1 MEMDRSG
8 WGETRRKWTKACG
21 GEIFPVRGI
30 WRHST
35 TAHSPPSLSLSLLP
49 QPGRSMQPHTLS
61 HVLPAHRQLLLDAF
75 AAFHGAPITSRF
87 LALPLRKSSIILDAS
102 KYIKE
107 LKQKIQR
114 LNQEIE
120 SAHST
125 VHDNPL
131 PSVTVQTL
139 KKGFLINVFSE
150 KSCPGLLVAVLE
162 TIESLGLSVVEA
174 KASCT
179 NAFLLE
185 LFGREGESVDA
196 QVVKAAVLHAVESFH
211 GSSEAA

>member
-1 MEMDRSG
+1 MVSREHNRAALHEKLQVLRSL
-8 WGETRRKWTKACG
+8 TN
-21 GEIFPVRGI
+21 
-30 WRHST
+30 
-35 TAHSPPSLSLSLLP
+35 
-49 QPGRSMQPHTLS
+49 S
-61 HVLPAHRQLLLDAF
+61 HA
-75 AAFHGAPITSRF
+75 
-87 LALPLRKSSIILDAS
+87 LRKSSIILDAS

-107 LKQKIQR
+107 LKQKIRR

-131 PSVTVQTL
+131 PSVSMVCSDLVTVETL

-162 TIESLGLSVVEA
+162 AIESLGLSVVEA

>member
-8 WGETRRKWTKACG
+8 WGETSRKWTKACG
-21 GEIFPVRGI
+21 SEIFPVRGI

-35 TAHSPPSLSLSLLP
+35 TAHLPLSLLP
-49 QPGRSMQPHTLS
+49 QRGRSMQPHTLS

-87 LALPLRKSSIILDAS
+87 LALPLRKSSIIVDAS

-120 SAHST
+120 STHST

-131 PSVTVQTL
+131 PSVTVETL

-162 TIESLGLSVVEA
+162 AIESLGLSVVEA

-185 LFGREGESVDA
+185 LFGREVR
-196 QVVKAAVLHAVESFH
+196 
-211 GSSEAA
+211 

>member
-1 MEMDRSG
+1 MVSREHNRAALHEKLQVLRSL
-8 WGETRRKWTKACG
+8 TN
-21 GEIFPVRGI
+21 
-30 WRHST
+30 
-35 TAHSPPSLSLSLLP
+35 
-49 QPGRSMQPHTLS
+49 S
-61 HVLPAHRQLLLDAF
+61 HA
-75 AAFHGAPITSRF
+75 
-87 LALPLRKSSIILDAS
+87 LRKSSIILDAS

-131 PSVTVQTL
+131 PSVTVETL

-162 TIESLGLSVVEA
+162 AIESLGLSVVEA